1 MRIWT
6 LHPKYLDSRGLVSLW
21 REGLLAQAV
30 LRGQTRGYLAH
41 PQLIRFRAQPDP
53 AGFIAGYLIAV
64 YDEAVARGYRFDVSK
79 IGVPRAAQQMMESE
93 GQLLYEWQ
101 HLKTK
106 LQMRNP
112 GQYAELVQVERPEP
126 HPLFFIVAGGICRW
140 ERVAAPPG
148 PRVKHTDSHA
158 RHIGL
163 C

>member
-21 REGLLAQAV
+21 REALLAQAV

-53 AGFIAGYLIAV
+53 VGSIADYLIAV
-64 YDEAVARGYRFDVSK
+64 HEEAVARGYRFDANK
-79 IGVPRAAQQMMESE
+79 IGVPRVAQQMMESE

-101 HLKTK
+101 HLKSK
-106 LQMRNP
+106 LQRRNP
-112 GQYAELVQVERPEP
+112 DQYAKILEVERPEP
-126 HPLFFIVAGGICRW
+126 HPLFFIVSGGICTW

-148 PRVKHTDSHA
+148 PRVRQPGSHVRHT
-158 RHIGL
+158 GL